1 MGNINSN
8 TNPVIFKIDDY
19 EYKIYDNDF
28 LLTGDISEDERDEMI
43 EGSCLYDSISVNT
56 FRFMGWS
63 EDVREIV
70 NIMKT
75 EPNWFRKYVWSKE
88 KRVEY
93 EKIVHDILMRVLEMD
108 SDEAWHETEI
118 WSGFGAAP
126 GLDDWS
132 DENFQAYLRLR
143 SEMTGEII
151 EEEDW
156 TEGEERLAPA
166 EPSLQAENEI
176 SA

>member
-1 MGNINSN
+1 MSNNINPICFS
-8 TNPVIFKIDDY
+8 IDDY

-28 LLTGDISEDERDEMI
+28 LLHGNISEDERDEMI

-63 EDVREIV
+63 QDVQEIV
-70 NIMKT
+70 HIMKS

-108 SDEAWHETEI
+108 DDEAWHETEI
-118 WSGFGAAP
+118 WAGFGAAP
-126 GLDDWS
+126 GLDDYS
-132 DENFQAYLRLR
+132 SENFYEYLKLR
-143 SEMTGEII
+143 AKMTGEQL
-151 EEEDW
+151 EEE
-156 TEGEERLAPA
+156 EGSEEDSS
-166 EPSLQAENEI
+166 EEDDTNI
-176 SA
+176 SE

>member
-1 MGNINSN
+1 MSNDNIN
-8 TNPVIFKIDDY
+8 PVRFTMDDY

-28 LLTGDISEDERDEMI
+28 LLTSDISEDELDDMI

-63 EDVREIV
+63 QDVREIV
-70 NIMKT
+70 RIMKT

-93 EKIVHDILMRVLEMD
+93 EKIVHDILKRILGMD
-108 SDEAWHETEI
+108 DEEAWHETEI
-118 WSGFGAAP
+118 WSGFGSAP

-132 DENFQAYLRLR
+132 SENFYAYLKLR
-143 SEMTGEII
+143 AEMTGEKL
-151 EEEDW
+151 EEED
-156 TEGEERLAPA
+156 EEDVS
-166 EPSLQAENEI
+166 EEET
-176 SA
+176 SASE